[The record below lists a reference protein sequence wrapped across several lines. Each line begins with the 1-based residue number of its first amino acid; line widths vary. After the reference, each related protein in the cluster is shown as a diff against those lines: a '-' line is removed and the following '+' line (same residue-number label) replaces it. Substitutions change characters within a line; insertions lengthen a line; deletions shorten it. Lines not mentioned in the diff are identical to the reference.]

1 MAILDDI
8 YDTAAVF
15 TDTSDEQ
22 KAQALR
28 RLCAAAYQSLVVRL
42 KDGVTEQSCRD
53 TLVCAAAWMALAA
66 LDAGNSADGVT
77 QFTAGELSLH
87 RTSGAAG
94 CLQVQAEL
102 LMAPY
107 GKDSFS
113 FRGVRS

>member
-1 MAILDDI
+1 M
-8 YDTAAVF
+8 F

-107 GKDSFS
+107 CKDSFS

>member
-1 MAILDDI
+1 MARSMRLARDMYIVLLLHL
-8 YDTAAVF
+8 AWALMAVP
-15 TDTSDEQ
+15 
-22 KAQALR
+22 
-28 RLCAAAYQSLVVRL
+28 VVTRQQR
-42 KDGVTEQSCRD
+42 VPAS
-53 TLVCAAAWMALAA
+53 AAAWMALAA

-107 GKDSFS
+107 CKDSFS